1 MKIAGFKSER
11 AKPVRRK
18 AELLAE
24 ENVVVVRRGSGT
36 GGRECSLL
44 DEIVLRVIAIERSAE
59 KPAIF

>member
-36 GGRECSLL
+36 SGRERGLL
-44 DEIVLRVIAIERSAE
+44 DEIVLGVIAIERGAE
-59 KPAIF
+59 KPL